1 MKDKTTANLTNFK
14 PSGGLGKL
22 FEKAKMHNH
31 FNSLFQE
38 LLPPQFKGI
47 ALCLIKDQKATLIA
61 PNPSI
66 AYRAEKQLSVLLN
79 IIQQIDGLSFIKTVS
94 VELDKKQS

>member
-14 PSGGLGKL
+14 PRGDLGEL

-31 FNSLFQE
+31 FNSLLQD

-47 ALCLIKDQKATLIA
+47 TLCLVKGQEVTLLA
-61 PNPSI
+61 PSPSI
-66 AYRAEKQLSVLLN
+66 AYRAEKQRSELLAV
-79 IIQQIDGLSFIKTVS
+79 IQQIDGLSLIKTVAIK
-94 VELDKKQS
+94 LDKNQI

>member
-14 PSGGLGKL
+14 PSGELGEM
-22 FEKAKMHNH
+22 FEKAKLHNH
-31 FNSLFQE
+31 FNSLLQG
-38 LLPPQFKGI
+38 LLPPQLKGI
-47 ALCLIKDQKATLIA
+47 TLCLVKKQKVTLLA

-66 AYRAEKQLSVLLN
+66 AYRAEKQRPALLA

-94 VELDKKQS
+94 IKLDKNQS

>member
-31 FNSLFQE
+31 FNFLLQG
-38 LLPPQFKGI
+38 LLPSQFKGI
-47 ALCLIKDQKATLIA
+47 ILCLVEEQKVTLLA

-66 AYRAEKQLSVLLN
+66 AYRAEKQQPVLLA
-79 IIQQIDGLSFIKTVS
+79 IIQQIEGLALIKTVS
-94 VELDKKQS
+94 IKLDKNQS

>member
-1 MKDKTTANLTNFK
+1 
-14 PSGGLGKL
+14 L
-22 FEKAKMHNH
+22 FEKAKLHNH
-31 FNSLFQE
+31 FNSLLQG

-47 ALCLIKDQKATLIA
+47 TLCLVKEQKVTLLA

-66 AYRAEKQLSVLLN
+66 AYRAEKQRPALLV

-94 VELDKKQS
+94 IKLDKNQS

>member
-14 PSGGLGKL
+14 PSGELGKM
-22 FEKAKMHNH
+22 FEKAKLHNH
-31 FNSLFQE
+31 LNSLLQG

-47 ALCLIKDQKATLIA
+47 TLCLVKEQKVTLLA

-66 AYRAEKQLSVLLN
+66 AYRAEKQQPALLA
-79 IIQQIDGLSFIKTVS
+79 IIQKIDGLSSIKTVS
-94 VELDKKQS
+94 IKLDKNQS

>member
-14 PSGGLGKL
+14 PSGELGEM

-31 FNSLFQE
+31 FNTLLQG
-38 LLPPQFKGI
+38 LLPSQFKGI
-47 ALCLIKDQKATLIA
+47 TLCLVKEQKVTLLA

-66 AYRAEKQLSVLLN
+66 AYRAEKQQLALLA
-79 IIQQIDGLSFIKTVS
+79 IIQQIEGLALIKTVS
-94 VELDKKQS
+94 IKLDKNQS

>member
-14 PSGGLGKL
+14 PSGELGEM

-31 FNSLFQE
+31 FNTLLQG

-47 ALCLIKDQKATLIA
+47 TLCLVKEQKVFLLA
-61 PNPSI
+61 PSASI
-66 AYRAEKQLSVLLN
+66 AYRAEKQRAALLAV
-79 IIQQIDGLSFIKTVS
+79 IKQVEGLSLIKTVS
-94 VELDKKQS
+94 IKLDKNQL

>member
-14 PSGGLGKL
+14 PSGGLGEL

-31 FNSLFQE
+31 FNSLLQD
-38 LLPPQFKGI
+38 LLPSQFKGI
-47 ALCLIKDQKATLIA
+47 TLCLVEEHKVTLLA

-66 AYRAEKQLSVLLN
+66 AYRAEKQKTALLA
-79 IIQQIDGLSFIKTVS
+79 IIQQIEGLTLIKTVS
-94 VELDKKQS
+94 IKLNKNQS

>member
-14 PSGGLGKL
+14 PSGGLGEL
-22 FEKAKMHNH
+22 FEKARMHNH
-31 FNSLFQE
+31 FNSLFQV

-47 ALCLIKDQKATLIA
+47 ILCLVEEHKVTLLA

-66 AYRAEKQLSVLLN
+66 AYRAEKQRAALLA
-79 IIQQIDGLSFIKTVS
+79 IIQKIDGLTLVKTVS
-94 VELDKKQS
+94 IKLDKNQS

>member
-14 PSGGLGKL
+14 PTGELGEM

-31 FNSLFQE
+31 FNSLLQG
-38 LLPPQFKGI
+38 LLPTQFKGI
-47 ALCLIKDQKATLIA
+47 TLCLVKEQKVTLLA

-66 AYRAEKQLSVLLN
+66 AYRAEKQQPALLA
-79 IIQQIDGLSFIKTVS
+79 IIQQIEGLASIKTVS
-94 VELDKKQS
+94 IKLDKNQS

>member
-14 PSGGLGKL
+14 PSGELGEM
-22 FEKAKMHNH
+22 FEKAKLHNH
-31 FNSLFQE
+31 LNSLLQG

-47 ALCLIKDQKATLIA
+47 TLCLVKEQKVTLLA

-66 AYRAEKQLSVLLN
+66 AYRAEKQQLALLAV
-79 IIQQIDGLSFIKTVS
+79 IQQIDGLTLVKTVS
-94 VELDKKQS
+94 IKLDKNQS